1 MNLADLSPVRNKQQ
15 VSASVSVCVCVCD
28 CSDLP
33 GQLRALSPFKI
44 IHTSTKLS
52 HTGTLSE

>member
-15 VSASVSVCVCVCD
+15 VSASVSVCVCD